1 MRKMFIA
8 LIALLLLS
16 GCGNISR
23 EQASL
28 PDLPDNA
35 IDKEDRLVTNTT
47 QAQEELAA
55 VLGLQLGRQWR
66 YQGEGNEYAAF
77 IATVVYVKDNYY
89 QIEENNGG
97 TILSRVIALQP
108 DGAYEILTQGEH
120 PPGKNL
126 LNELNASPDMA
137 NAKRLLPWP
146 ITVGTRWTWPDGSE
160 AEVVAVN
167 QQHDV
172 PFGELNQ
179 VTQVRITTVRR
190 ISDAATNQKFEET
203 SIVERF
209 YAKDI
214 GLIEQR
220 FTAGEFVVTSRLEK
234 ITLTLS

>member
-1 MRKMFIA
+1 
-8 LIALLLLS
+8 
-16 GCGNISR
+16 
-23 EQASL
+23 
-28 PDLPDNA
+28 
-35 IDKEDRLVTNTT
+35 
-47 QAQEELAA
+47 
-55 VLGLQLGRQWR
+55 
-66 YQGEGNEYAAF
+66 
-77 IATVVYVKDNYY
+77 
-89 QIEENNGG
+89 
-97 TILSRVIALQP
+97 
-108 DGAYEILTQGEH
+108 
-120 PPGKNL
+120 
-126 LNELNASPDMA
+126 MA